1 MTKVGGREI
10 VWHQVL
16 LVPESESVD
25 FEVEVGEPDTLKVRM
40 VFAETTSAATTNFVG
55 ADPRFVIE
63 YETPDKEGGISLIN
77 WEDSNANGLNIS
89 RVILTFHNFN
99 TSYGQTLQSPQI
111 VADTANGK
119 EITFLAAVYKFGKVF
134 KVESQFMIGD
144 SL

>member
-10 VWHQVL
+10 VLHQVL

-25 FEVEVGEPDTLKVRM
+25 FEVEVGEPETLKVRM
-40 VFAETTSAATTNFVG
+40 VFAEGTSAATTNSVG

-77 WEDSNANGLNIS
+77 WEDNNASGLNIS

-99 TSYGQTLQSPQI
+99 TPYGQTLQSPQV
-111 VADTANGK
+111 VADVASGK
-119 EITFLAAVYKFGKVF
+119 EITFLAAVYKFGKIF
-134 KVESQFMIGD
+134 KIEFQFMAGD
-144 SL
+144 VL